1 VCIVLTISYSTC
13 IHALQNPLD
22 GEIPSSLFNCLGLRK
37 LNLANTNLEGQL
49 PDELCR
55 LADLEE

>member
-1 VCIVLTISYSTC
+1 MTISYSTC